1 MILGKGKIKAFIE
14 EDLRKNYE
22 KYYRLA
28 FSYMNNESDALDVVQ
43 EGAYKAI
50 KSAEKVKSPEYISTW
65 IYRIIINEAISLLRE
80 KKKVTPLFADET
92 EGKNDNYE
100 DPDLQR
106 AIEGL
111 DLTDQT
117 IIKLRFYED
126 LPIKDIAAVME
137 LNENTVKTRLYRS
150 LDKLK
155 ISLESDQ

>member
-1 MILGKGKIKAFIE
+1 MILRKDKVKTFIE

-22 KYYRLA
+22 RYYRLA
-28 FSYMNNESDALDVVQ
+28 YSYMNNESDALDVVQ

-50 KSAEKVKSPEYISTW
+50 KNANKVKSQEYISTW

-80 KKKVTPLFADET
+80 KKKVTPLFADDS

-100 DPDLQR
+100 DPDLQA

-117 IIKLRFYED
+117 IIKLRFFED
-126 LPIKDIAAVME
+126 LPIKDIATITE
-137 LNENTVKTRLYRS
+137 LNENTVKSRLYRA
-150 LDKLK
+150 LEKLR
-155 ISLESDQ
+155 INLEEE